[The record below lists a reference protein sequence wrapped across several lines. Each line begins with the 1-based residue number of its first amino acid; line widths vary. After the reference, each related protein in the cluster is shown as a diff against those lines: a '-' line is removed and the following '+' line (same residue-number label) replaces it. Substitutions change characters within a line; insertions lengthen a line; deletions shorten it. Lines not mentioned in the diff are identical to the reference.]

1 VETYDSEEQ
10 QVEAIKQWVRKNGL
24 PVLLTLAISIAG
36 VMGWKSWTNAK
47 NEQQEAASAIY
58 QDMMD
63 ALVLV
68 KNTPTSGTD
77 KQITTLQHLAN
88 QLIEEYPRLQYAHF
102 AALTLA
108 KVAVEK
114 GDLTG
119 AEKQLQWVL
128 AQDADKPLAGVATV
142 RLARVMA
149 SQGHYDDAL
158 KSLETLA
165 DPSFQVLVEEVR
177 GDIYLQK
184 GDKNAAR
191 LAYQRSIELAS
202 TQNKQSDRLVQM
214 KLDDLAVAKD

>member
-1 VETYDSEEQ
+1 METYDSEEQ

>member
-191 LAYQRSIELAS
+191 LAYQHSIELAS

>member
-1 VETYDSEEQ
+1 MEIYDSEEQ
-10 QVEAIKQWVRKNGL
+10 QVEAIKQWLRKNGL

-191 LAYQRSIELAS
+191 LAYQHSIELAS

>member
-1 VETYDSEEQ
+1 METYDSEEQ

-191 LAYQRSIELAS
+191 LAYQHSIELAS

>member
-1 VETYDSEEQ
+1 MEIYDSEEQ

-24 PVLLTLAISIAG
+24 PVLLTLAISITG
-36 VMGWKSWTNAK
+36 VMAWKSWTNSK
-47 NEQQEAASAIY
+47 NEQQEAASVIY

-68 KNTPTSGTD
+68 EKAPAAETD
-77 KQITTLQHLAN
+77 KQLTTLQHLAN
-88 QLIEEYPRLQYAHF
+88 RLIEEYPRLQYAHF
-102 AALTLA
+102 AALALA
-108 KVAVEK
+108 KAAVAK
-114 GDLTG
+114 GDLTA

-128 AQDADKPLAGVATV
+128 AQNADKPLANVATV

-149 SQGHYDDAL
+149 AQGHYDEAL
-158 KSLETLA
+158 KNLETLT
-165 DPSFQVLVEEVR
+165 DTSFQVLVEEVK

-191 LAYQRSIELAS
+191 LAYQHSMELAS
-202 TQNKQSDRLVQM
+202 TQNKQSDALVQM

>member
-1 VETYDSEEQ
+1 METYDSEEQ
-10 QVEAIKQWVRKNGL
+10 QVEAIKQWLRKNGL

-191 LAYQRSIELAS
+191 LAYQHSIELAS

>member
-1 VETYDSEEQ
+1 METYDSEEQ

-158 KSLETLA
+158 KMLETLA

-177 GDIYLQK
+177 GDVYLQK

-191 LAYQRSIELAS
+191 LAYQHSIELAS
-202 TQNKQSDRLVQM
+202 TQNKQSDALVQM